1 MTRSGSLLLILLL
14 PSCATLGLGRG
25 DGGMDE
31 LWRNA
36 HTAFAQER
44 FADAE
49 RGFRRVA
56 AEFPERRE
64 GREALFYLG
73 SLQMDPRNPKW
84 EPDSAAVSLRR
95 YLERDSVA
103 APHTLRRPEALVLME
118 IANQLNLPPDQR
130 VPELQPRT
138 RVVTRAP
145 APGRAPT
152 QAAPPPLRVAP
163 AAEAAAEIERLRRQL
178 GEREKVIAARD
189 DEIRRLREEIER
201 IRKTLVPQRP

>member
-1 MTRSGSLLLILLL
+1 
-14 PSCATLGLGRG
+14 
-25 DGGMDE
+25 MDE

-73 SLQMDPRNPKW
+73 SLQMDPRNAKW

-103 APHTLRRPEALVLME
+103 APHTLRRPEALVLLE

-145 APGRAPT
+145 TPGRAPT

>member
-1 MTRSGSLLLILLL
+1 
-14 PSCATLGLGRG
+14 
-25 DGGMDE
+25 MDE

-84 EPDSAAVSLRR
+84 EPDSA
-95 YLERDSVA
+95 
-103 APHTLRRPEALVLME
+103 
-118 IANQLNLPPDQR
+118 
-130 VPELQPRT
+130 
-138 RVVTRAP
+138 
-145 APGRAPT
+145 
-152 QAAPPPLRVAP
+152 
-163 AAEAAAEIERLRRQL
+163 
-178 GEREKVIAARD
+178 
-189 DEIRRLREEIER
+189 
-201 IRKTLVPQRP
+201 

>member
-1 MTRSGSLLLILLL
+1 MTRSCNLLLILLL
-14 PSCATLGLGRG
+14 PACATLGLGRG

-103 APHTLRRPEALVLME
+103 APHTLRRPEALVLLA

-130 VPELQPRT
+130 VPELQPRVIRT
-138 RVVTRAP
+138 P
-145 APGRAPT
+145 PPGRAQPAQT
-152 QAAPPPLRVAP
+152 PPPLRVAP
-163 AAEAAAEIERLRRQL
+163 AAESAAESERLRRQL

>member
-1 MTRSGSLLLILLL
+1 MTGRFSLLLIMVL
-14 PSCATLGLGRG
+14 PGCATLGIARG
-25 DGGMDE
+25 DGGLGE
-31 LWRNA
+31 LWRGA
-36 HTAFAQER
+36 HAAFSEER

-84 EPDSAAVSLRR
+84 EPDSAAASLRR
-95 YLERDSVA
+95 YLARDSAA
-103 APHTLRRPEALVLME
+103 APRTLPRPEAQVLLE

-138 RVVTRAP
+138 RVITRNQPTA
-145 APGRAPT
+145 RAQP
-152 QAAPPPLRVAP
+152 QAAPPPPRVGSV
-163 AAEAAAEIERLRRQL
+163 AEYTIEIDRLRRQVN
-178 GEREKVIAARD
+178 ERDKQIADRD
-189 DEIRRLREEIER
+189 LEIRRLRDEIER

>member
-1 MTRSGSLLLILLL
+1 MTRRCSLLLIMLL
-14 PSCATLGLGRG
+14 PACASLGIAGGGDRG
-25 DGGMDE
+25 LDE
-31 LWRNA
+31 IWRGA

-84 EPDSAAVSLRR
+84 EPDSAAASLRR
-95 YLERDSVA
+95 YLARDSA
-103 APHTLRRPEALVLME
+103 EASRTLPRPEAQVLLE
-118 IANQLNLPPDQR
+118 IANQLNLPPNER
-130 VPELQPRT
+130 VPELQPGT
-138 RVVTRAP
+138 RVITRSQP
-145 APGRAPT
+145 ARARPQT
-152 QAAPPPLRVAP
+152 APPPRVAP
-163 AAEAAAEIERLRRQL
+163 AAEFSAEVARLRRQID
-178 GEREKVIAARD
+178 ERDKVIAERD
-189 DEIRRLREEIER
+189 AEIRRLRDDIER